1 MIVLQITSD
10 YPPNPLWGMGWHV
23 YFLTKILREKGI
35 NVYVGTANKSK
46 NYDRHIISTKT
57 EDDEKFLS
65 SQKYEIF
72 KDFYKFNKWQE
83 ELAKR
88 VLESKIRPDII
99 HCHNWMSWITAKKIK
114 QIYGDIKII
123 TTFHLLQK
131 QYELMAENPIPSFHG
146 EIIEIEKEAVRLSDY
161 VIVLSDSQKNIL
173 MRKYENQ
180 IYKNKIKLIPSGV
193 DFKLSDYSE
202 VKAIRNSS
210 KVIDIVFVGRIEE
223 DKGVRFLLKAFDKLS
238 KEKDKL
244 RLNIVGIGPLQKELI
259 KSYSSNKIIFHGFL
273 QRNEVENLLKK
284 SSIFCMPSVSEA
296 LATSV
301 IEAMIFGTVPI
312 FSEGK
317 SVPSLFRDNVHG
329 LKIPLYYK
337 NKKYLPKID
346 DIYAKLK
353 LLVSNRKVLDR
364 LSYNSFKFANSN
376 FTLDNMANKIIEL
389 YNI

>member
-23 YFLTKILREKGI
+23 YFLTKVLREKGI

-46 NYDRHIISTKT
+46 NYDKHIISTKP

-99 HCHNWMSWITAKKIK
+99 HCHNWMSWIAAKKIK

-131 QYELMAENPIPSFHG
+131 QYELMTENPIPSFHD

-161 VIVLSDSQKNIL
+161 AIVLSDSQKNIL
-173 MRKYENQ
+173 MHKYENQ

-259 KSYSSNKIIFHGFL
+259 KSYSSNKVIFHGFL

-317 SVPSLFRDNVHG
+317 SVPFLFKDNVHG
-329 LKIPLYYK
+329 LKTSLYYK

-376 FTLDNMANKIIEL
+376 FTLDNMANKIIKL
-389 YNI
+389 YNV